1 MLMRKFLSF
10 IVCMI
15 LSLFCFAACDPGFN
29 DIDAEETIANT
40 VKIELVDYKNENPKL
55 LKLKKEEKPKFDFS
69 KATLIATLDDSQFEN
84 IINDMSKILL
94 LMYPRAL
101 NEPIGKTI
109 ILYQQNGDM
118 IVLYD
123 SVYTNNKGNVFYYS
137 GCTKFDKN
145 GVFIEYLGDIGSDLF
160 NSLLSTYFNQ

>member
-15 LSLFCFAACDPGFN
+15 LSLFCFAGCDPAFN
-29 DIDAEETIANT
+29 GINAEKTLATT

-55 LKLKKEEKPKFDFS
+55 LKLRKEEKPKFDFS

-84 IINDMSKILL
+84 IINDMSKIIL

-118 IVLYD
+118 IVFY
-123 SVYTNNKGNVFYYS
+123 SNVYTDSKGYYD

-145 GVFIEYLGDIGSDLF
+145 GVFIEYLGDIDSYNLF

>member
-1 MLMRKFLSF
+1 MCVWISVLSF
-10 IVCMI
+10 VG
-15 LSLFCFAACDPGFN
+15 CDPGFN
-29 DIDAEETIANT
+29 GIDAEETLATT
-40 VKIELVDYKNENPKL
+40 VKVELVDYKNENPKF
-55 LKLKKEEKPKFDFS
+55 LKLKKEEKPKFDFN

-84 IINDMSKILL
+84 IINDMSKIVL
-94 LMYPRAL
+94 LMFPRAL

-123 SVYTNNKGNVFYYS
+123 SVYTNNKGNVFYYN

>member
-1 MLMRKFLSF
+1 MRKFLSF

-15 LSLFCFAACDPGFN
+15 LSLFCFTGCDPDSRYIN
-29 DIDAEETIANT
+29 AEETIAST

-84 IINDMSKILL
+84 IINDMSKMML

-123 SVYTNNKGNVFYYS
+123 SVYTNNKGNVFYYR

-145 GVFIEYLGDIGSDLF
+145 GVFIEYLGHIDTDLF

>member
-1 MLMRKFLSF
+1 MKKFLSF

-15 LSLFCFAACDPGFN
+15 LSLFCFAGCDPGFN
-29 DIDAEETIANT
+29 AIDAEETIANT
-40 VKIELVDYKNENPKL
+40 VKIELVDYKNENPKF

-84 IINDMSKILL
+84 IINDMSKMTLL
-94 LMYPRAL
+94 IYPRAL

-109 ILYQQNGDM
+109 ILYQQNGDI

-123 SVYTNNKGNVFYYS
+123 SVYTNNKGNVLYYS

-145 GVFIEYLGDIGSDLF
+145 GVFIEYLGDLGSDRF

>member
-1 MLMRKFLSF
+1 MKKFLSF

-15 LSLFCFAACDPGFN
+15 LSLFCFSGCDPGRN
-29 DIDAEETIANT
+29 YINAEETIANT
-40 VKIELVDYKNENPKL
+40 VKIELVDYKNENPKF

-69 KATLIATLDDSQFEN
+69 KATLIATLDNSQFEN
-84 IINDMSKILL
+84 IINDMSKMML
-94 LMYPRAL
+94 LMDSRAL

-123 SVYTNNKGNVFYYS
+123 SVYTNDKGNVFYYR
-137 GCTKFDKN
+137 GCTRFDKN
-145 GVFIEYLGDIGSDLF
+145 GVFIEYLGDIGTDLF
-160 NSLLSTYFNQ
+160 NSLETTYFNNNP

>member
-1 MLMRKFLSF
+1 MKKLLLVIMCTCFCLLSF
-10 IVCMI
+10 VG
-15 LSLFCFAACDPGFN
+15 CDPGWN
-29 DIDAEETIANT
+29 RINAEETLANT

-69 KATLIATLDDSQFEN
+69 KATLLATLDDSQFEN
-84 IINDMSKILL
+84 IINDMSKITL
-94 LMYPRAL
+94 LMFSRAL

-123 SVYTNNKGNVFYYS
+123 SVYTDNKGNIFYYS

>member
-1 MLMRKFLSF
+1 MKKFLSF

-15 LSLFCFAACDPGFN
+15 LSLLCFAGCDPAFHS
-29 DIDAEETIANT
+29 IVAEETLATT

-84 IINDMSKILL
+84 IINDMSKIVL

-118 IVLYD
+118 IVFYRN
-123 SVYTNNKGNVFYYS
+123 VYTNSKGDVSYYD

-145 GVFIEYLGDIGSDLF
+145 GVFIEYLGDIDSTELF
-160 NSLLSTYFNQ
+160 NSLETTYFNQ

>member
-1 MLMRKFLSF
+1 MKKFLSF

-15 LSLFCFAACDPGFN
+15 LSLFCFAGCDPAFN
-29 DIDAEETIANT
+29 GINAEKTLATT
-40 VKIELVDYKNENPKL
+40 VRIELVDYKNENPKL
-55 LKLKKEEKPKFDFS
+55 LKLRKEEKPKFDFS

-84 IINDMSKILL
+84 IINDMSKIIL

-118 IVLYD
+118 IVFYSTVDTDSKGYYD
-123 SVYTNNKGNVFYYS
+123 

-145 GVFIEYLGDIGSDLF
+145 GVFIEYLGDIDSYNLF

>member
-1 MLMRKFLSF
+1 MKKFLSF

-15 LSLFCFAACDPGFN
+15 LSLFCFAGCDPAFHG
-29 DIDAEETIANT
+29 IDAEETLATT

-55 LKLKKEEKPKFDFS
+55 LKLRKKEKPKFDFS

-84 IINDMSKILL
+84 IINDMSKITL
-94 LMYPRAL
+94 LMFSRAL

-123 SVYTNNKGNVFYYS
+123 SVYTNNKGNVFYYR

-145 GVFIEYLGDIGSDLF
+145 GVFIEYLGDIDTDLF

>member
-1 MLMRKFLSF
+1 MRKFLSF

-15 LSLFCFAACDPGFN
+15 LSLFCFAGCDPDSRYIN
-29 DIDAEETIANT
+29 AEETIANT
-40 VKIELVDYKNENPKL
+40 VKIELVDYKNENPKF

-84 IINDMSKILL
+84 IINDMSKMML
-94 LMYPRAL
+94 LMYSRAL
-101 NEPIGKTI
+101 NEPIGKII

-123 SVYTNNKGNVFYYS
+123 SVYTNNKGNVFYYR

-145 GVFIEYLGDIGSDLF
+145 GVFIEYLGDIDTDLF

>member
-1 MLMRKFLSF
+1 MRKFLSF

-15 LSLFCFAACDPGFN
+15 LSLFCFAGCDPAFN
-29 DIDAEETIANT
+29 GIDAEKTLATT
-40 VKIELVDYKNENPKL
+40 VRIELVDYKNENPKL
-55 LKLKKEEKPKFDFS
+55 LKLRKEEKPKFDFS

-84 IINDMSKILL
+84 IINDMSKIIL

-118 IVLYD
+118 IVFY
-123 SVYTNNKGNVFYYS
+123 STVYTDSKGYYY

-145 GVFIEYLGDIGSDLF
+145 GVFIEYLGDIDSYNLF
-160 NSLLSTYFNQ
+160 TSLETTYFNQ